1 MVHYKKIP
9 KRDDCYSVQEKNQN
23 TQKIKIRTLFI
34 QTRQN
39 IVHMV
44 GIGPYILPLTKRQ
57 TNRQISNGENCK
69 THLNVSESLSPL
81 PLRYIPFSRFIYISI
96 CLVIA
101 LLKAVEV
108 PKMCTRFILSQQ
120 KAFTSCVFLEGKGS
134 VRLFHL
140 NRTRNRVRDRVRNRG

>member
-39 IVHMV
+39 IVHMG

-57 TNRQISNGENCK
+57 TNRQISNGENFK
-69 THLNVSESLSPL
+69 THLNVSESLPPL
-81 PLRYIPFSRFIYISI
+81 PLRSIPFSGFISI
-96 CLVIA
+96 CLFVA
-101 LLKAVEV
+101 LLKAVSV

-120 KAFTSCVFLEGKGS
+120 KAFTSCVFFWGKGS